1 MNLRQAKKTL
11 AKKVW
16 DAAGMAGGDFA
27 PKWVG
32 QDIPACPSCEQQKP
46 LKSRPTSY
54 AVRTRPVKPL
64 GQMFC
69 AVGDFVPDS

>member
-1 MNLRQAKKTL
+1 MRDAREKDNRALERASAGCRRPVNLRQAKKTL

-32 QDIPACPSCEQQKP
+32 QGIPGA
-46 LKSRPTSY
+46 
-54 AVRTRPVKPL
+54 
-64 GQMFC
+64 G
-69 AVGDFVPDS
+69 AVGHFL

>member
-32 QDIPACPSCEQQKP
+32 QGIPARRGVERLELCC
-46 LKSRPTSY
+46 KSGLATGGGPY
-54 AVRTRPVKPL
+54 INQLGEPV
-64 GQMFC
+64 
-69 AVGDFVPDS
+69 DS

>member
-1 MNLRQAKKTL
+1 MNLRQAKTTL

-32 QDIPACPSCEQQKP
+32 QGIPVDLDGSPRYR
-46 LKSRPTSY
+46 SRKNQNLNLSKT
-54 AVRTRPVKPL
+54 TRV
-64 GQMFC
+64 
-69 AVGDFVPDS
+69 